1 LADIGMPPAWDVIM
15 RVTHNFHLFVGGA
28 YAAGLYSY
36 LWSDVMAADAA
47 RVFESAPGSI
57 YDAAT
62 AKDWIGK
69 VLSVGHRVA
78 AEDAFRNFAG
88 HDPDPAPLLQ
98 RFGLADAGA

>member
-1 LADIGMPPAWDVIM
+1 M
-15 RVTHNFHLFVGGA
+15 RITHNFHLFIGGS

-47 RVFESAPGSI
+47 RVFESAPAGI

-62 AKDWIGK
+62 ARAWIGK

-78 AEDAFRNFAG
+78 AEDAFRDFAG
-88 HDPDPAPLLQ
+88 HDPDPAPLLR
-98 RFGLADAGA
+98 RFGLAAAAS